1 MQIFNQNQG
10 MKRIIFAFF
19 VLFVCVG
26 GTVLAGIDE
35 TIRSSN
41 LAANYAALIN
51 FASEPSISSSH
62 LWINDDPEAK
72 AKLGVTK
79 FPLYHEFKL
88 ENHEW
93 RPFVQVTFGY
103 LKMDQQLDILNDT
116 ETVNPSWKSYSAT
129 TGGGVHLPLSEH
141 WSILPAGDVGY
152 AHLSNK
158 ARYSGPIGNSI
169 LKPTL
174 EGKLFDWFADTWL
187 MNAHLSLKYERMF
200 EKLKITS
207 SVGGTYSYIQSFD
220 STSSFQ
226 NIREH
231 VGSIHIKADGTYPLG
246 LSPWGNPLSII
257 GHLGNTTLI
266 GENRNALGFSSVNEV
281 GLSLLVDFSQYE
293 WKVKRLSVGLMGLWG
308 KNVYGWSLLTT
319 YSF

>member
-1 MQIFNQNQG
+1 MWKLNKKRKINRAFVSGLLIFFIK
-10 MKRIIFAFF
+10 MSS
-19 VLFVCVG
+19 
-26 GTVLAGIDE
+26 LAGMDDA
-35 TIRSSN
+35 IRSSH

-62 LWINDDPEAK
+62 LWIDDGLREK
-72 AKLGVTK
+72 TRLGVTK

-88 ENHEW
+88 KNHEW
-93 RPFVQVTFGY
+93 RPFIQVTFGY
-103 LKMDQQLDILNDT
+103 LKMDQKIGILNNT
-116 ETVNPSWKSYSAT
+116 ETVSPTWKSYSVSS
-129 TGGGVHLPLSEH
+129 GGGVHIPLSEH

-152 AHLSNK
+152 ARLRNK
-158 ARYSGPIGNSI
+158 VHYNGPVGNSV
-169 LKPTL
+169 LKPVL

-187 MNAHLSLKYERMF
+187 MNAHLSLKYEKKF
-200 EKLKITS
+200 EKLEVTS

-226 NIREH
+226 DIREN

-246 LSPWGNPLSII
+246 LSPWGNPLFVV
-257 GHLGNTTLI
+257 GHIGNTTLV
-266 GENRNALGFSSVNEV
+266 GKNRNALGFSSVNEV

-293 WKVKRLSVGLMGLWG
+293 WKVKRLSIGLMGLWG
-308 KNVYGWSLLTT
+308 NDVYGWSLLTT